1 MIKTLLPINPIFFV
15 FLLMLSSVQS
25 VKTEEES
32 WVVNDIRIS
41 GLQRVSA
48 GSVFAE
54 MPIAV
59 GDRVDTYSLQIVAK
73 TLFKTGQFDDVQ
85 IGKDGNILIISL
97 VERPS
102 ISAIEIDGN
111 KALKTEDLMQGLTG
125 AGLSEGQVF
134 KRSVLSNLALEIQR
148 QYIAQGRYGALVDV
162 KANPKPRNRVEL
174 EIKIEEGEVATIE
187 GINVVGNKTFTDE
200 ELLRDFEL
208 STGGW
213 FAFFSSENKYSREKL
228 KGDLETLTSYY
239 KDRGYVEFVLSSSLV
254 SITPDKQ
261 SVYITLNV
269 EEGLPYKVDKISLT
283 GDIPVDVDLLRSL
296 VLIKE

>member
-85 IGKDGNILIISL
+85 IGKDA
-97 VERPS
+97 P
-102 ISAIEIDGN
+102 
-111 KALKTEDLMQGLTG
+111 
-125 AGLSEGQVF
+125 
-134 KRSVLSNLALEIQR
+134 
-148 QYIAQGRYGALVDV
+148 
-162 KANPKPRNRVEL
+162 
-174 EIKIEEGEVATIE
+174 
-187 GINVVGNKTFTDE
+187 
-200 ELLRDFEL
+200 
-208 STGGW
+208 
-213 FAFFSSENKYSREKL
+213 
-228 KGDLETLTSYY
+228 
-239 KDRGYVEFVLSSSLV
+239 
-254 SITPDKQ
+254 
-261 SVYITLNV
+261 
-269 EEGLPYKVDKISLT
+269 
-283 GDIPVDVDLLRSL
+283 
-296 VLIKE
+296 